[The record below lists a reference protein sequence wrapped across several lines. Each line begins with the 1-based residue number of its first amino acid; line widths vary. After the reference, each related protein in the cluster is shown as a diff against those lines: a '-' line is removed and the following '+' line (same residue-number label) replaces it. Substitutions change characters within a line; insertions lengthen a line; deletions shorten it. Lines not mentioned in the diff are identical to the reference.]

1 VATKQYEA
9 ATISELEREDGWAP
23 IRRTLDVNAFGI
35 NAWTAREAEG
45 AIISDHD
52 EKPTGHEELYV
63 VVAGRATFT
72 VDGEEIDAPTGTI
85 VFVRDPDSTRGA
97 VAAEPGTTVLSVGG
111 KPGEAYR
118 PRAWEVTRDVFALFD
133 RGEHAEAKQMLLDAL
148 ERYDDRGGLLYNI
161 ACADAQL
168 GNTEDALASLRAGLA
183 DRPDLAPYAREDS
196 DFEPIRDD
204 PRFAQIVDA
213 AA

>member
-1 VATKQYEA
+1 M
-9 ATISELEREDGWAP
+9 
-23 IRRTLDVNAFGI
+23 
-35 NAWTAREAEG
+35 
-45 AIISDHD
+45 
-52 EKPTGHEELYV
+52 
-63 VVAGRATFT
+63 
-72 VDGEEIDAPTGTI
+72 
-85 VFVRDPDSTRGA
+85 
-97 VAAEPGTTVLSVGG
+97 
-111 KPGEAYR
+111 
-118 PRAWEVTRDVFALFD
+118 FD
-133 RGEHAEAKQMLLDAL
+133 RGEHAEAKQMLTDAL

>member
-1 VATKQYEA
+1 VATRTYEA
-9 ATISELEREDGWAP
+9 ATISELQREDGWAP
-23 IRRTLDVNAFGI
+23 IRRTLDVHAFGI
-35 NAWTAREAEG
+35 NAWTAREAEA
-45 AIISDHD
+45 AIIADHD

-63 VVAGRATFT
+63 VIAGHATFT
-72 VDGEEIDAPTGTI
+72 VDGEQIDAPTGTI
-85 VFVRDPDSTRGA
+85 VFVRDPASSRGA

-111 KPGEAYR
+111 KVGEAYQ
-118 PRAWEVTRDVFALFD
+118 PRAWEVNRDVFAMFD

-148 ERYDDRGGLLYNI
+148 ERYEDRGSLLYNI

-168 GNTEDALASLRAGLA
+168 GNVDAALENLRAGLA
-183 DRPDLAPYAREDS
+183 DRPDLAPYALEDS

-204 PRFAQIVDA
+204 PRFTEIVDA